1 MTDQPTGQ
9 PVTRETTITYWDEID
24 PADTHNQNFWISD
37 AMKSAVG
44 VWLFKQPADVPLS
57 DISLRVDRDR
67 GVIILTETP
76 VTETPVTDSTD
87 ASEVEDQPMASDDE
101 NLTQHTEHARRR
113 AAQVLGL
120 PDPQGPWE
128 TCNASNF
135 GRQ

>member
-9 PVTRETTITYWDEID
+9 PVTRETAITYWDEID

-44 VWLFKQPADVPLS
+44 VWFIKQPADVPLS

-76 VTETPVTDSTD
+76 ATVSTPD
-87 ASEVEDQPMASDDE
+87 ASEVEGQSMASDDE
-101 NLTQHTEHARRR
+101 NLTEHTEQARRR

-120 PDPQGPWE
+120 PDPQAGPL
-128 TCNASNF
+128 APPVHH
-135 GRQ
+135 GRPEGPA